1 MLIYRFSMRPLA
13 AVSTYLVL
21 ALIFTAVPSLSAYA
35 QNLPLFR
42 IANGTSGENPA
53 VLWVGVD
60 QGFYRKH
67 GLNVEV
73 IFMRSGPLAMSA
85 LASSD
90 VQAVFT
96 SSNNVLNV
104 AAGGLDVVII
114 GNVVGRLEG
123 DLMARPEIK
132 NPTT

>member
-1 MLIYRFSMRPLA
+1 MGLRYKFGAGGFALLATVLSNQFSIA
-13 AVSTYLVL
+13 SVYGQ
-21 ALIFTAVPSLSAYA
+21 SLTS
-35 QNLPLFR
+35 FR

-96 SSNNVLNV
+96 SSNNV
-104 AAGGLDVVII
+104 
-114 GNVVGRLEG
+114 
-123 DLMARPEIK
+123 
-132 NPTT
+132 

>member
-1 MLIYRFSMRPLA
+1 MGATRRTPRSHSRRVYFKIVAALLMVLLFSTATPAHPLP
-13 AVSTYLVL
+13 
-21 ALIFTAVPSLSAYA
+21 F
-35 QNLPLFR
+35 FR

-85 LASSD
+85 LAYSD
-90 VQAVFT
+90 VQMVFT

-104 AAGGLDVVII
+104 AAGGLDVVISGNGI
-114 GNVVGRLEG
+114 GKPAG
-123 DLMARPEIK
+123 
-132 NPTT
+132 

>member
-1 MLIYRFSMRPLA
+1 MKPDGHIFLHSLYSYLQVAMALLLI
-13 AVSTYLVL
+13 LVVTDPGQTQTL
-21 ALIFTAVPSLSAYA
+21 TT
-35 QNLPLFR
+35 FR

-60 QGFYRKH
+60 QGLYRKH

-90 VQAVFT
+90 VQAVVT

-104 AAGGLDVVII
+104 AAGGLDVVVI
-114 GNVVGRLEG
+114 GNAVGRLEG
-123 DLMARPEIK
+123 DCM
-132 NPTT
+132 

>member
-1 MLIYRFSMRPLA
+1 MGLRYKFGAGGFALLA
-13 AVSTYLVL
+13 TVLSTQFCIGSVYGQ
-21 ALIFTAVPSLSAYA
+21 SLT
-35 QNLPLFR
+35 PFR

-67 GLNVEV
+67 VLNVEV
-73 IFMRSGPLAMSA
+73 IFVRSGPLAMSA

-96 SSNNVLNV
+96 S
-104 AAGGLDVVII
+104 
-114 GNVVGRLEG
+114 
-123 DLMARPEIK
+123 
-132 NPTT
+132 

>member
-1 MLIYRFSMRPLA
+1 MQQTHSRLRSP
-13 AVSTYLVL
+13 
-21 ALIFTAVPSLSAYA
+21 LSASRLCITISFVLFSVASPRA
-35 QNLPLFR
+35 QSLTTFR

-60 QGFYRKH
+60 RGFYRKH

-73 IFMRSGPLAMSA
+73 VFMRSGPLAISA
-85 LASSD
+85 LASQD
-90 VQAVFT
+90 VQAVFN

-114 GNVVGRLEG
+114 GNIV
-123 DLMARPEIK
+123 ARPEGD
-132 NPTT
+132 

>member
-1 MLIYRFSMRPLA
+1 MSRLGSARTRVHSFVSYFICALSLNCFFA
-13 AVSTYLVL
+13 AN
-21 ALIFTAVPSLSAYA
+21 ASA
-35 QNLPLFR
+35 QTLPTFR

-53 VLWVGVD
+53 VLWVGVE

-90 VQAVFT
+90 VQMVFT

-104 AAGGLDVVII
+104 AAGGLDVVVI
-114 GNVVGRLEG
+114 GNVIGWPEG
-123 DLMARPEIK
+123 DFMARRKSRIPK
-132 NPTT
+132 T

>member
-1 MLIYRFSMRPLA
+1 MKCLRVRTSCLQVSLA
-13 AVSTYLVL
+13 RLCGALMIVAASGSVARGQALV
-21 ALIFTAVPSLSAYA
+21 
-35 QNLPLFR
+35 NFR

-73 IFMRSGPLAMSA
+73 IFMRSGPLAISA

-90 VQAVFT
+90 VQMVFT

-104 AAGGLDVVII
+104 AAGGLDVSVIGTVI
-114 GNVVGRLEG
+114 
-123 DLMARPEIK
+123 
-132 NPTT
+132 

>member
-1 MLIYRFSMRPLA
+1 MSIYRIAMRYLA
-13 AVSTYLVL
+13 SASTYLVL
-21 ALIFTAVPSLSAYA
+21 ALFFTAVPSPSAYA

-60 QGFYRKH
+60 QGFYRKQ

-85 LASSD
+85 LAS
-90 VQAVFT
+90 
-96 SSNNVLNV
+96 
-104 AAGGLDVVII
+104 
-114 GNVVGRLEG
+114 VGCASGFYQLQ
-123 DLMARPEIK
+123 
-132 NPTT
+132 

>member
-1 MLIYRFSMRPLA
+1 MGLRFRSSWVHLA
-13 AVSTYLVL
+13 FFVPALFAQFLL
-21 ALIFTAVPSLSAYA
+21 AGSVYA
-35 QNLPLFR
+35 QSLTSFR

-67 GLNVEV
+67 GLHVEV
-73 IFMRSGPLAMSA
+73 IFMRTGPLAMSA

-104 AAGGLDVVII
+104 AAGGLDVVIV
-114 GNVVGRLEG
+114 GNVVGR
-123 DLMARPEIK
+123 A
-132 NPTT
+132 

>member
-1 MLIYRFSMRPLA
+1 
-13 AVSTYLVL
+13 V
-21 ALIFTAVPSLSAYA
+21 IFFATTKTPA
-35 QNLPLFR
+35 QSLPLFR

-67 GLNVEV
+67 GLKVEV

-90 VQAVFT
+90 VQTVFT
-96 SSNNVLNV
+96 
-104 AAGGLDVVII
+104 
-114 GNVVGRLEG
+114 
-123 DLMARPEIK
+123 AR
-132 NPTT
+132 TTS

>member
-1 MLIYRFSMRPLA
+1 MLVYRFTMRHLA
-13 AVSTYLVL
+13 FASTYLVL
-21 ALIFTAVPSLSAYA
+21 ALFFTAISSPSAYT

-73 IFMRSGPLAMSA
+73 IFMRAGSL
-85 LASSD
+85 SD
-90 VQAVFT
+90 LGLGRRRRAEVLT
-96 SSNNVLNV
+96 SSNTVLNV
-104 AAGGLDVVII
+104 VAGGLDVVDH
-114 GNVVGRLEG
+114 RLA
-123 DLMARPEIK
+123 LSPARG
-132 NPTT
+132 